1 MRTPQ
6 SDGYSSENF
15 DVRADGR
22 KTGKTGVLA
31 LMGLITVTLM
41 ALISAGCAGPVD
53 SMGEQVVTTE
63 QAITSEQTI
72 RDYPSLSELD
82 FLEFGTYSLNWIR
95 YGNVDQN
102 GAIKLSSDG
111 ATFFPFFYAVT
122 DRSVVLEDLENRQT
136 LERLVDGRVVLS
148 NVEAIDG
155 FCETTTLAG
164 ISTDLFCQLGRK
176 MPEGHFSL
184 VLYDSETLEVVALT
198 TTIDNVNNA
207 TERFTSELQ
216 DKARFAD
223 LTAVKE
229 TLATARASV
238 TAEDSA
244 TLGDSEPGHTN
255 SNGATPTPVPSVT
268 PTRSTVVTQTNTP
281 TATNTPI
288 RSNPP
293 TSTPVPPAAATSTPI
308 RSNPPT
314 NTPVPPAP
322 TNTSVPP
329 TATNTPVPPAPTNT
343 PVPPTAT
350 NTSVPPTATNTPVPP
365 TATNTPLP
373 TPTPTNTPD
382 VGDVPSDP
390 GEGRD
395 TPKEPEPEPEPDPGE
410 ECTSPLGCEGDEG
423 NE

>member
-15 DVRADGR
+15 DVSADGR

-31 LMGLITVTLM
+31 LMGLISVTLM

-53 SMGEQVVTTE
+53 SMGEQVV
-63 QAITSEQTI
+63 TSEQTI

-111 ATFFPFFYAVT
+111 ATFFPFFYAVS
-122 DRSVVLEDLENRQT
+122 DRSIVLEDLEDRET

-164 ISTDLFCQLGRK
+164 ISTDLFCQLGSK

-216 DKARFAD
+216 NKARFAD

-255 SNGATPTPVPSVT
+255 NNEPTPTPVPSVT
-268 PTRSTVVTQTNTP
+268 PTLSTVVTQTHTP
-281 TATNTPI
+281 TATNTL
-288 RSNPP
+288 NPP
-293 TSTPVPPAAATSTPI
+293 TNTPVPPAAATSTPIRSNPPTNTPVPPAPTNTPI

-329 TATNTPVPPAPTNT
+329 TATNTPVPPTATNT
-343 PVPPTAT
+343 PVPPT
-350 NTSVPPTATNTPVPP
+350 PTNTPVPP

-390 GEGRD
+390 GDGGT
-395 TPKEPEPEPEPDPGE
+395 TPTEPEPEEE
-410 ECTSPLGCEGDEG
+410 ECKSILGCDGG
-423 NE
+423 NVDG